1 MLMPS
6 LYMLKMDNVSLK
18 SPSPFRFHLI
28 IASMFGQEKGPSQ
41 GGINGSR
48 GKGVLSKSHIVKP
61 AHQLSEEKQR
71 GNEREL

>member
-1 MLMPS
+1 LV
-6 LYMLKMDNVSLK
+6 K
-18 SPSPFRFHLI
+18 
-28 IASMFGQEKGPSQ
+28 

-48 GKGVLSKSHIVKP
+48 GKGVLSKSHIVKT

>member
-1 MLMPS
+1 
-6 LYMLKMDNVSLK
+6 MLKIVSFNAK
-18 SPSPFRFHLI
+18 APSPLRCHLI
-28 IASMFGQEKGPSQ
+28 IASMFGQQKGPSQ